1 VVEWR
6 SEAVA
11 QWSRS
16 THPVRAV
23 SVSLVGVAVLRVTA
37 RHVPL
42 QDLVLQVAAHRTVQS
57 DLDQCRV

>member
-1 VVEWR
+1 
-6 SEAVA
+6 VA